1 VKRNPLNDEQNTLF
15 DQRMRYWQGQLSLN
29 DWRVERGKKR
39 TTAMAAVHI
48 DYAARLASYNT
59 GNFGATDITPETID
73 ETALH
78 EMLHVLLAG
87 LLHTISKTNDGDLQE
102 SAEHGVI
109 STLEKLLKGRI

>member
-1 VKRNPLNDEQNTLF
+1 MKRNELNDEQNALF

-39 TTAMAAVHI
+39 TNSMAEVRLH
-48 DYAARLASYNT
+48 YAARLATYNT
-59 GNFGATDITPETID
+59 GNFGATEITPEAID

-87 LLHTISKTNDGDLQE
+87 LLHTLGRTNDEVMQE
-102 SAEHGVI
+102 SAEHAVI
-109 STLEKLLKGRI
+109 TTLEKLLKGR